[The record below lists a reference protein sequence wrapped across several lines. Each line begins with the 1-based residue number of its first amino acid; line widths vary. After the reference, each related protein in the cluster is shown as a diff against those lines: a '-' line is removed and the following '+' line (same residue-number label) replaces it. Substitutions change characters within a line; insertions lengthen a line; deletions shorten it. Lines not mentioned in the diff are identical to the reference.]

1 MTQSAGNIICG
12 LTGGMGGCVLGG
24 PTRFNISNGARTRM
38 STIVASIFFIL
49 FSSVLFKFID
59 NIPMPAI
66 VAIMFVVVYKT
77 GDWNSLLK
85 MPDLNWI
92 TTVSTMTSSFV
103 SGNLAFGV
111 LVGYITDIVLRMYKP
126 SI

>member
-1 MTQSAGNIICG
+1 
-12 LTGGMGGCVLGG
+12 
-24 PTRFNISNGARTRM
+24 
-38 STIVASIFFIL
+38 
-49 FSSVLFKFID
+49 
-59 NIPMPAI
+59 MPAI